1 MVDPFALTA
10 FAIIST
16 LRGDVP
22 LETWTPLFKDY
33 GMIILDWVENVLLGV
48 FT

>member
-1 MVDPFALTA
+1 MVNPFWLTFAALLM
-10 FAIIST
+10 T

-33 GMIILDWVENVLLGV
+33 GMIILDWVENILLGV

>member
-22 LETWTPLFKDY
+22 LETWLPLFRDF
-33 GMIILDWVENVLLGV
+33 GMIILGKIVDILTGVLP
-48 FT
+48 